1 MATTIVPLSGSGTT
15 IIPTGGAAGGG
26 VDPVSTAN
34 VVRFA
39 KGQPV
44 LTDPGGEIS
53 SWSYNE
59 DTGTLTATYANN
71 LSGPLTPQTAP
82 HFRWPLTGFD
92 GVDLVQT
99 AGDFHF
105 WALPIVTDITWSGPA
120 SDDPSV
126 AVGFTNSVIP
136 TSGQGV
142 VAIWT
147 KVGANSGISCA
158 TWTPIG
164 VYSVTPIDTAPS
176 QGAVGALLVWSPR
189 SIFGANGSDMETPRA
204 CAIGPA
210 GDYDIGHEAN
220 FNGVYT
226 YFRSAAFLDVWLGC
240 AQYSGGT
247 GTVTA
252 GETIT
257 CTVAQLTPPLFP
269 RFLGANFVK
278 PA

>member
-1 MATTIVPLSGSGTT
+1 MTLKLAPI
-15 IIPTGGAAGGG
+15 GGGGGGGG
-26 VDPVSTAN
+26 VDPVRQTN

-53 SWSYNE
+53 SWSYDE

-71 LSGPLTPQTAP
+71 LTGPLTPQTAP

-92 GVDLVQT
+92 GVDIVQT
-99 AGDFHF
+99 AGDMHW
-105 WALPIVTDITWSGPA
+105 WALPIVTDITYSGPT

-126 AVGFTNSVIP
+126 AIGFTNTVNP
-136 TSGQGV
+136 TAGQGV

-147 KVGANSGISCA
+147 PVGSNGGVSCA
-158 TWTPIG
+158 TWTPPG
-164 VYSVTPIDTAPS
+164 SYSVTPLDSAPS
-176 QGAVGALLVWSPR
+176 LSTVGAVLLWSPR
-189 SIFGANGSDMETPRA
+189 SVFGANGSWMETPRA
-204 CAIGPA
+204 SGIGPA
-210 GDYDIGHEAN
+210 GDYDTGHEAN
-220 FNGVYT
+220 FNGIYNYFTAAVY
-226 YFRSAAFLDVWLGC
+226 LDVWLGC

-257 CTVAQLTPPLFP
+257 CTVAQMTRFSRGFLVLTL
-269 RFLGANFVK
+269 
-278 PA
+278 